1 VNGIVSRSTACITDH
16 LVRGR
21 HAWRS
26 ETASS
31 GQFHRHYGIRR
42 NNPDSLNV
50 QASCAMPTDAL
61 LSILWAARLPILFL
75 ALADGQFLMQRA
87 EVKAGY

>member
-1 VNGIVSRSTACITDH
+1 
-16 LVRGR
+16 
-21 HAWRS
+21 
-26 ETASS
+26 
-31 GQFHRHYGIRR
+31 
-42 NNPDSLNV
+42 
-50 QASCAMPTDAL
+50 MPTDAL